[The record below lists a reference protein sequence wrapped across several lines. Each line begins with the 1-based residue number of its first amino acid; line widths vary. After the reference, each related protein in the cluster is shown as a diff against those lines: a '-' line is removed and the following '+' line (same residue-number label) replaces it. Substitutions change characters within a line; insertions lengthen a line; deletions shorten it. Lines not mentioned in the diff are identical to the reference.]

1 MMAATGHG
9 WEVMRMSGA
18 GVASVCDVVWTAWQ
32 TALHSAAFKQSAD
45 AIRALKEVG
54 FTAFDAQ
61 DKNGEVSMLDWVCGG
76 LCAWCEGCH
85 TRGVLEGWM

>member
-1 MMAATGHG
+1 MGRREMWVLCGLL
-9 WEVMRMSGA
+9 
-18 GVASVCDVVWTAWQ
+18 Q
-32 TALHSAAFKQSAD
+32 TALHMASGRGHVE

-61 DKNGEVSMLDWVCGG
+61 DKYGWVSMLDWVCGG

-85 TRGVLEGWM
+85 TRGELEGWM

>member
-1 MMAATGHG
+1 MGRSEMWVLCGLL
-9 WEVMRMSGA
+9 
-18 GVASVCDVVWTAWQ
+18 Q
-32 TALHSAAFKQSAD
+32 TALHMASARGHAE

-61 DKNGEVSMLDWVCGG
+61 DIDGMVSMLDWVCGG

-85 TRGVLEGWM
+85 TRGELEGWM